1 MRTLG
6 ALEARFADD
15 HVPLALVVGALGA
28 LSAVRR
34 LLPEKATSGAPPS
47 STVPLEQGEGSGSMP
62 EPFVALLLGVIVTRE
77 RLLEMLGPKRAGE
90 FPRLA
95 RLIIAPLCESNRT
108 GRHRRLKTVH
118 HSDY

>member
-15 HVPLALVVGALGA
+15 HVPLSLVLGALGA

-34 LLPEKATSGAPPS
+34 LLPEKATSGPPPS
-47 STVPLEQGEGSGSMP
+47 STLPLDQGERTGSMP

-77 RLLEMLGPKRAGE
+77 RLLEMLRPIQARDNDVERVASDGGDA
-90 FPRLA
+90 PRLEGLL
-95 RLIIAPLCESNRT
+95 R
-108 GRHRRLKTVH
+108 
-118 HSDY
+118 

>member
-1 MRTLG
+1 VRTLG

-77 RLLEMLGPKRAGE
+77 RLLEMLGPIQARDNDLGRVASDEGDA
-90 FPRLA
+90 PRLEGLL
-95 RLIIAPLCESNRT
+95 R
-108 GRHRRLKTVH
+108 
-118 HSDY
+118 